1 MKLGNRIPSLTLLCQ
16 QAVSD
21 AILQLIETQEHD
33 DVVKDYVEILENIGF
48 YSSSVESVFDQLVQ
62 VSLFDK
68 IQFIKSSLQG
78 KIKFQCLE
86 DSIWNIVEWEN
97 SQLED

>member
-1 MKLGNRIPSLTLLCQ
+1 MKLGNRIPSLTHLCQ

-86 DSIWNIVEWEN
+86 DSIRNIVE
-97 SQLED
+97 

>member
-1 MKLGNRIPSLTLLCQ
+1 MKLGNRIPSLTRLCQ

-62 VSLFDK
+62 VSMFDK
-68 IQFIKSSLQG
+68 IQFIKSSFQG
-78 KIKFQCLE
+78 KIKCQCLE
-86 DSIWNIVEWEN
+86 NSI
-97 SQLED
+97 